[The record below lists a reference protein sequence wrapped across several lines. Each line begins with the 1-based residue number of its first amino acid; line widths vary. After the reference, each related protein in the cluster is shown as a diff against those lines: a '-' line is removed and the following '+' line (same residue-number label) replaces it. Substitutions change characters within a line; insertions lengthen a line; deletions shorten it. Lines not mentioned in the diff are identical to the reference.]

1 MSENF
6 YFLIKDLKWCLAR
19 TSTLNLLIDTLNKSK
34 NNKNKAIK
42 GTKTISDYKKFIRL
56 CTDELIT
63 FGKPM
68 DHKYLIKK
76 ILDGFDNDYKL
87 IIDVIN
93 GYDTLILFYELHE
106 KLINKELF
114 LHL

>member
-1 MSENF
+1 
-6 YFLIKDLKWCLAR
+6 
-19 TSTLNLLIDTLNKSK
+19 
-34 NNKNKAIK
+34 
-42 GTKTISDYKKFIRL
+42 
-56 CTDELIT
+56 
-63 FGKPM
+63 M

-93 GYDTLILFYELHE
+93 GYDTLILFDELHE